1 MRTSKLQNKC
11 DMKISRSK
19 VISFRETRENPTS
32 LTCTH
37 CSFRLHFWQIL
48 NVFKQY
54 SLCWCLFHYLTN
66 QNRSQEKITLTAEPT
81 CCKQHCESKLFIA
94 NHFPFLSS
102 FQPSPSGKLTN
113 KNKFVFYAQT
123 PHRTLR
129 RAQGRQ
135 IMWPVQGG
143 TEGRGTTKTP

>member
-113 KNKFVFYAQT
+113 KNKKLLVTGPLFCCTCCGLSIHLPRFPISET
-123 PHRTLR
+123 CSFFS
-129 RAQGRQ
+129 
-135 IMWPVQGG
+135 
-143 TEGRGTTKTP
+143 